1 MKPFR
6 PSLIALGA
14 LALALACDRSPTGVP
29 GSVPSP
35 SFSGRPPQP
44 PARKGEEPNGRPN
57 SQHRIRLMRCSELP
71 PARARQVIGPAGGT
85 ISVGPHELRVPSGA
99 LAKAVLIT
107 AELRD
112 EDHGYNAVRF
122 HPHGLTFQA
131 PAYLTM
137 SYANCHTGD
146 GSRLAYV
153 QIVYTHGK
161 KILESEPS
169 VADLEMQTVTGEIT
183 HFSNYA
189 VAW

>member
-1 MKPFR
+1 MKRVQPC
-6 PSLIALGA
+6 LIALGV
-14 LALALACDRSPTGVP
+14 LALALACERSPTAAP

-44 PARKGEEPNGRPN
+44 PAGKGEEPPGRPN
-57 SQHRIRLMRCSELP
+57 SLHRIRLMPCSELA
-71 PARARQVIGPAGGT
+71 PARATERIGPAGGT

-112 EDHGYNAVRF
+112 EAGRYNAVRF
-122 HPHGLTFQA
+122 YPHGLTFQA

-137 SYANCHTGD
+137 SFANCDTGD
-146 GSRLAYV
+146 GSRLSYV
-153 QIVYTHGK
+153 QIVYTHHK
-161 KILESEPS
+161 KIVESEPS
-169 VADLEMQTVTGEIT
+169 VHDLGAQTVTGAIT

-189 VAW
+189 IAW